1 MSGFKLRL
9 DSDLMGQELRHGAV
23 ARIYRIDE
31 EGVTQ
36 SRGARS
42 VTIPAGS
49 GYEFQTIDADPGHY
63 FIEAKL
69 PSGEILSEQVRVM
82 PNADPLEVR
91 LRGSASAHEW
101 QSWQHF
107 AGNVG
112 SIETYDSTPRK
123 QMLRGFRSLFRTAS
137 TRPSVELVSIRLDAN
152 EDRST
157 QWSMLAESINRK
169 PENGLWSGLGQSLN
183 ADNSDDM
190 YQSFVVSNNSAAFPS
205 IEPSTCRRFLT
216 VRLGDEQE
224 IVTLPF
230 PWRDLSQPY
239 QDGVADV
246 LVRDEIA
253 NATAFRSTV
262 TIRDTTFGSA
272 LSFMTAS
279 GLESAGFLFDQ
290 AKDLLFQKAE
300 NPLAAAAGAYVL
312 VSNQHEPKKEVW
324 HDWIRNL
331 MNFFPWL
338 PDGAIQYG
346 RLKLRDEES
355 DGDVEEGRAALFSA
369 YRRGL
374 PFFSAGVRW
383 LLSGLTV
390 LADGDDSEAEQMMR
404 IVHRVSLRTDMSQP
418 FTVIRLG
425 QRSK

>member
-9 DSDLMGQELRHGAV
+9 DSDLMGQELRNGAV
-23 ARIYRIDE
+23 ARIYRIDD

-82 PNADPLEVR
+82 PDADPFEVR
-91 LRGSASAHEW
+91 LRGSSSPHEW

-112 SIETYDSTPRK
+112 AAESYNSTQRK
-123 QMLRGFRSLFRTAS
+123 RGVRGFRSFFQAAPA
-137 TRPSVELVSIRLDAN
+137 RPSIEQASVRLDVN
-152 EDRST
+152 EDRSA
-157 QWSMLAESINRK
+157 QWSILAESLNRK
-169 PENGLWSGLGQSLN
+169 LESGLWPGPGQPLKP
-183 ADNSDDM
+183 DNFDNM
-190 YQSFVVSNNSAAFPS
+190 CQSFVISNDTTAFPS
-205 IEPSTCRRFLT
+205 VEPSTCRKFLT

-224 IVTLPF
+224 IVSLPF
-230 PWRDLSQPY
+230 PWRDLSLPF
-239 QDGVADV
+239 QDCVADV
-246 LVRDEIA
+246 LVRDEVA
-253 NATAFRSTV
+253 GATAFRSTI

-312 VSNQHEPKKEVW
+312 VSNQQEPKKEVW

-425 QRSK
+425 KRSK